1 MNNDILKV
9 LYSREQIQDVTKKLG
24 KQITKDFAG
33 KDPLVVCILKGAAVF
48 YSDIVREID
57 TYCEL
62 DFMDVSSYGNETV
75 SSGNV
80 KIIKDLD
87 TSVEGRNILIIED
100 IIDTGRTLQ
109 CLVDLFQSRN
119 AASVKICT
127 LLDKPDRRVE
137 GIETDYYGFKVPNEF
152 VVGYGLDYSGH
163 YRNLPYV
170 GVLKPEV
177 YAKNENGQN

>member
-1 MNNDILKV
+1 MNNDILNV

-24 KQITKDFAG
+24 KEITKDLDG
-33 KDPLVVCILKGAAVF
+33 KDPLVVCILKGAIVF
-48 YSDIVREID
+48 YSDLVREID

-87 TSVEGRNILIIED
+87 RSVEGRNVLIVED

-109 CLVDLFQSRN
+109 CIVDLFKHRN
-119 AASVKICT
+119 ASSVKICT
-127 LLDKPDRRVE
+127 LLDKPDRRIE
-137 GIETDYYGFKVPNEF
+137 GIVPDYVGFEVPNEF
-152 VVGYGLDYSGH
+152 VVGYGLDYRGH
-163 YRNLPYV
+163 YRNLPFV

-177 YAKNENGQN
+177 YTDNEE